1 MGSGLELGYS
11 LYLYLLIYR
20 ESTEL
25 SSICNDDNV
34 VHCSCREGVW
44 DPELWYYSEESEK
57 RSASPIE
64 NKKKYL

>member
-1 MGSGLELGYS
+1 MED
-11 LYLYLLIYR
+11 
-20 ESTEL
+20 STFNISPMHTKWL
-25 SSICNDDNV
+25 SICLAYTVNMTMTFYTL
-34 VHCSCREGVW
+34 SREGVW